1 MKAFRYEGLSASGAT
16 VEGVVE
22 AADRDDAARKAR
34 EYCRVLVKIEPVS
47 AGKMNDIMNADI
59 GLLLSGGKIKPKKLA
74 LLSSQLAIELKAGL
88 PLVRSLRLVAENE
101 EDKNLKKILEDVAD
115 DVQAGHGLAKSFQTR
130 APKLPSTFIET
141 IRAGEASGRLD
152 DAFARLKVYFENA
165 DAIAS
170 KVGSAMIYPAMLI
183 AVAIVVVVIIMVFA
197 VPVFEDSFASMGNDL
212 PLPTKMLIGMSNF
225 MTDNALLLIAILA
238 IIAISVILFGKSE
251 TGRHTYARLAL
262 TFPGIELVNR
272 MSAASQFASTL
283 STMMESGL
291 PLVQATRITAATAEN
306 LLISEEIENAVK
318 GVLEGHTLSRG
329 LRHSKYLPPL
339 LVEMTSVGEETGHL
353 EETLTVVS
361 EYYNKEVDTAVKR
374 ALGILE
380 PCITIVLA
388 LLVVF
393 ILLSVYLPIFT
404 MYGSV

>member
-1 MKAFRYEGLSASGAT
+1 MKPFRYEGLSASGAA

-22 AADRDDAARKAR
+22 AIDRDDAAAKAR

-47 AGKMNDIMNADI
+47 AGRMNDIMNADI
-59 GLLLSGGKIKPKKLA
+59 GLLLSGGKIKAKKLA

-88 PLVRSLRLVAENE
+88 PLVRSIRLVAENE
-101 EDKNLKKILEDVAD
+101 EDKHLKKILEDVAD
-115 DVQAGHGLAKSFQTR
+115 DVQAGHSLAKSFQTR

-152 DAFARLKVYFENA
+152 DSFARLKVYFENA
-165 DAIAS
+165 DAVAS

-183 AVAIVVVVIIMVFA
+183 AVAVVVVFIIMIFA
-197 VPVFEDSFASMGNDL
+197 VPVFEDSFSSMGNEL
-212 PLPTKMLIGMSNF
+212 PLPTKMLIAMSNF
-225 MTDNALLLIAILA
+225 MTDNFLLLAA
-238 IIAISVILFGKSE
+238 IIAIIAIGFILFGKSE
-251 TGRHTYARLAL
+251 AGRHTYARLAM
-262 TFPGIELVNR
+262 TFPGIGLVNQ
-272 MSAASQFASTL
+272 MNAAAQFASTL

-306 LLISEEIENAVK
+306 LLVSEEIEAACK
-318 GVLEGHTLSRG
+318 GVLEGHTLSHG
-329 LRHSKYLPPL
+329 LHRSKYLPNL
-339 LVEMTSVGEETGHL
+339 LLEMTAVGEETGHL

-361 EYYNKEVDTAVKR
+361 EYYTKEVDTAVKR

-380 PCITIVLA
+380 PCITIILA

-393 ILLSVYLPIFT
+393 ILLSVYLPIFS

>member
-1 MKAFRYEGLSASGAT
+1 MVAYRYKGLTAGGAE

-22 AADRDDAARKAR
+22 AFDKADAVAKAKAN
-34 EYCRVLVKIEPVS
+34 CRVLVEIAPVKS
-47 AGKMNDIMNADI
+47 SDGILNADI
-59 GLLLSGGKIKPKKLA
+59 GQLLGGGKIKPKKLA

-183 AVAIVVVVIIMVFA
+183 AVAVVVVVIIMVFA

-388 LLVVF
+388 LLGVF